1 MFFDIGNS
9 LTITLSTDVVAAG
22 LFVVKHSSIIKQYN
36 MNLKKALK
44 EKNNLKGKIN
54 ETFDR
59 IRTYNITEIEADRPY
74 DPQQLLLDVNGYID
88 QIVDL
93 KTRIQLANND
103 VYQKI
108 YRLSELKNFAAKIK
122 YLPCRPDRYDSSTVK
137 YNKPVITTN
146 ERDALVEEIQK
157 QIEQI
162 QEELDE
168 YNYRTKI

>member
-1 MFFDIGNS
+1 
-9 LTITLSTDVVAAG
+9 
-22 LFVVKHSSIIKQYN
+22 

-59 IRTYNITEIEADRPY
+59 IRSYNITEVETERPY
-74 DPQQLLLDVNGYID
+74 DPKQLLLDVNEYIV

-93 KTRIQLANND
+93 KTKIQLANNE
-103 VYQKI
+103 VYEKI
-108 YRLSELKNFAAKIK
+108 FRLSELKNFAAKMK
-122 YLPCRPDRYDSSTVK
+122 YLPCRPDRYDSSSVK
-137 YNKPVITTN
+137 YNKPVIPTN

-168 YNYRTKI
+168 YNYKTQL

>member
-1 MFFDIGNS
+1 
-9 LTITLSTDVVAAG
+9 
-22 LFVVKHSSIIKQYN
+22 

-44 EKNNLKGKIN
+44 EKNKLKGKIN

-59 IRTYNITEIEADRPY
+59 IRSYNITEVESDRPY
-74 DPQQLLLDVNGYID
+74 DPQQLLRDVNIYID
-88 QIVDL
+88 EMVEL
-93 KTRIQLANND
+93 KTKIQYANNE

-108 YRLSELKNFAAKIK
+108 FRLSELKNFAAKMK
-122 YLPCRPDRYDSSTVK
+122 YLPCRPDRYDSTTAK

-146 ERDALVEEIQK
+146 ERDALVDEIQK
-157 QIEQI
+157 MIDLI